1 MCFAVC
7 DLNFSG
13 KERVAMGFRIILAD
27 DHKLVRQGL
36 RSLIENES
44 DMTVIAEADD
54 GISAVKLAAK
64 LSPDII
70 LMDISMPGLNGLEA
84 TRLILAEGDAAIK
97 IIALSMNNDRKTVSQ
112 MLNAGV
118 SGYVLKD
125 SAFEDL
131 VSAIHTVAAN
141 SIYLSPTINEM
152 VLKDYVQRVQ
162 KEEFSL
168 LSLLTSKERETLQ
181 LLTEG
186 KKAKE
191 IASILNMS
199 LKTVEA
205 HRQQIMTKLDIHSI
219 AELTKFAVRE
229 GLTTP

>member
-1 MCFAVC
+1 
-7 DLNFSG
+7 
-13 KERVAMGFRIILAD
+13 MGFRIILAD

-97 IIALSMNNDRKTVSQ
+97 IIALSVNNDRKTVSQ